1 MAAGCFAGAARG
13 WASPLAAQLAP
24 RQTPA
29 RTLDPSPL
37 APYVDALPRL
47 TSALRTAGNT
57 YRLTMREF
65 AWRVHRDLPPTR
77 GWGYDGQFPGPL
89 IEARC
94 GEAFSVEWV
103 NRLPSRH
110 FLPIDHTIHGAERGV
125 PEVRA
130 VVHLH
135 GARVPPDS
143 DGYPTAWYL
152 PGDSRTCHYPNRQEA
167 ALLFYHDHAMG
178 INRLNVYAGLAGLC
192 SLRDPAA
199 EFGLPEGEFEVPIA
213 LCDRWLTPAAQLY
226 YPMSDDPAR
235 PWVPEL
241 FGNLV
246 LLNGKLWPEFAAAPR
261 AYRFRFANIANS
273 RFFHLSL
280 SNRHPLR
287 VIGADQGLL
296 AHPAEVDALLL
307 APAERYDVLLDF
319 SGAAGEDLYLLNDG
333 APVMRIRVA
342 NTRPAAA
349 LPSLPSVSP
358 RAPIPP
364 PGTPTRI
371 LTLDEMDDLA
381 GRPVTMLLN
390 GKSWNETVT
399 ETPTLGSTEIWALV
413 NLTDDSHPIHLHQV
427 RFRIL
432 DRQPIDADRYLR
444 TQTLHFTG
452 PALPPGPEE
461 SGWKDTVRTDAG
473 ALTRILVTFGPYA
486 GEYLWHCHLLEHEAN
501 EMMRPL
507 RILPAAETI
516 GDTEPL

>member
-1 MAAGCFAGAARG
+1 MPFQPSRLPRREKSPRDSRALNRRALAFDVHSQLALGVNPHQRIVAGVREVEMKGQPGQRGFAFRPILEPHLRRMAAQTLRQQLAERGARRDKARTVQRRDIPIGAREFRLREPRAPPGVLRVVQVEPHQLQHAGHDPIYTVQTCPALAASFSPAWPPAVSR
-13 WASPLAAQLAP
+13 APPLAAQLAP

-192 SLRDPAA
+192 ALHDPAA

-213 LCDRWLTPAAQLY
+213 LCDRLLTPAAQLY

-307 APAERYDVLLDF
+307 APAE
-319 SGAAGEDLYLLNDG
+319 
-333 APVMRIRVA
+333 
-342 NTRPAAA
+342 
-349 LPSLPSVSP
+349 
-358 RAPIPP
+358 
-364 PGTPTRI
+364 
-371 LTLDEMDDLA
+371 
-381 GRPVTMLLN
+381 
-390 GKSWNETVT
+390 
-399 ETPTLGSTEIWALV
+399 
-413 NLTDDSHPIHLHQV
+413 
-427 RFRIL
+427 
-432 DRQPIDADRYLR
+432 
-444 TQTLHFTG
+444 
-452 PALPPGPEE
+452 
-461 SGWKDTVRTDAG
+461 
-473 ALTRILVTFGPYA
+473 
-486 GEYLWHCHLLEHEAN
+486 
-501 EMMRPL
+501 
-507 RILPAAETI
+507 
-516 GDTEPL
+516 